1 MSNTPITML
10 SGGALPVLD
19 DQAVWWSTSR
29 RGHRFVAVRPRH
41 QQVIVPPDL
50 LTGQARARMKG
61 SYPECRATRGSSVK
75 AAVGD
80 RITVHGLHVG
90 DATRC
95 GEVLEVKGAGGEPP
109 YVVRWDD
116 GHEAVF
122 VPGSGVR
129 VDAAGA
135 AADGEP
141 G

>member
-1 MSNTPITML
+1 M
-10 SGGALPVLD
+10 
-19 DQAVWWSTSR
+19 
-29 RGHRFVAVRPRH
+29 
-41 QQVIVPPDL
+41 
-50 LTGQARARMKG
+50 
-61 SYPECRATRGSSVK
+61 K

-129 VDAAGA
+129 VDSAGA
-135 AADGEP
+135 AVDGDP